1 MNIRIF
7 LNILLA
13 VFFLAL
19 FTQKSLGEVRGTVCA
34 RVAVI
39 VGTPRDQLN
48 QQLTPG
54 QVLLQ
59 GARIRTGENAYVKLI
74 LKDESILDLGPSS
87 AIKLVACETPN
98 KKVDIDLELELGSVR
113 ANVAK
118 PERQARK
125 DFKLRTPTSVL
136 GVRGTEFFVSW
147 QKDSSGVVTEQIGVS
162 KGQIEVTSLFDQ
174 KVPSIPLGAGTEF
187 KAEGK
192 LKNEGGQTKVEVV
205 TPPQVDQFSAQEQ
218 RQFEEGT
225 KVEQKPFEQAVELP
239 PATEAKNE
247 KGKEK
252 AETFLVAKLQ
262 EKAPERGPSSESQPR
277 NEKME
282 SPGGL
287 PQVNE
292 KKEDP
297 RKNNLDTL
305 APGSGGALPPRPGN
319 IGNDVNL
326 NGIPIYTTV
335 NAIWAVK
342 SPRTK

>member
-7 LNILLA
+7 LNILLV

-19 FTQKSLGEVRGTVCA
+19 FTQKSLGEVRGSICA
-34 RVAVI
+34 RVAVS
-39 VGTPRDQLN
+39 VGTSRDPLN

-74 LKDESILDLGPSS
+74 LKDESILDIGPSS
-87 AIKLVACETPN
+87 SIKLVSCETPN
-98 KKVDIDLELELGSVR
+98 KKVEIDLELELGSVR
-113 ANVAK
+113 ANVVK

-136 GVRGTEFFVSW
+136 GVRGTEFFVNW
-147 QKDSSGVVTEQIGVS
+147 QKDSSGVVSEQIGVS
-162 KGQIEVTSLFDQ
+162 KGQIEVASLFDQ
-174 KVPSIPLGAGTEF
+174 KAPSIPLGAGTEF

-225 KVEQKPFEQAVELP
+225 KVEQKPFEQAVEMP
-239 PATEAKNE
+239 PTEAKSE
-247 KGKEK
+247 RGKEK

-262 EKAPERGPSSESQPR
+262 EKAPERGPSSESGPKP
-277 NEKME
+277 EKME
-282 SPGGL
+282 APGGL
-287 PQVNE
+287 PQEGE

-297 RKNNLDTL
+297 RKNNLDAL

-319 IGNDVNL
+319 IGSDVNL
-326 NGIPIYTTV
+326 NGIPIYTSVT
-335 NAIWAVK
+335 AIWAIK
-342 SPRTK
+342 TTGQR